1 MSFGNAFGAFAQGAA
16 GGYSLGKTIQGAG
29 TPGFGDGMTKKKGK
43 DGAESGAWGLLSSL
57 IGDGGATMVADIA
70 ADKSG
75 ANPLAA
81 KMATNTGVAQAL
93 GKSILKKL

>member
-43 DGAESGAWGLLSSL
+43 DGAESGAWGLLASL
-57 IGDGGATMVADIA
+57 IGGGDMPMAGMA
-70 ADKSG
+70 ASEGTG
-75 ANPLAA
+75 AS
-81 KMATNTGVAQAL
+81 KMITEAGGGIVGNI